1 VIGVIDI
8 PTRTAQYG
16 HWGLDF
22 NQL

>member
-8 PTRTAQYG
+8 PTRRAQYG

-22 NQL
+22 NNL